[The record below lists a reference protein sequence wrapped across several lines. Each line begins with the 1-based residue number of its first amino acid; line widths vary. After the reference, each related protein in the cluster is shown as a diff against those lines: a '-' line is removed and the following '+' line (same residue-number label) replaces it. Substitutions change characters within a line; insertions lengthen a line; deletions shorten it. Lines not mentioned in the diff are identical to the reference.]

1 MFNFGSVTL
10 WYVLAGTVLAA
21 VSASSVGS
29 LTLLQKKPLAG
40 DAIAHALL
48 PGLCIGFLVIGKK
61 SLFALLV
68 GAFIAGIV
76 AFWAIDEIPKRSKV
90 KKDTATA
97 LILSLFFG
105 IGLLFLTHIQHSG
118 NAQQVGLQHF
128 LFGNAASIQV
138 HDVMIFTGIAVGL
151 LISLMLFLRGF
162 KMLIFDK
169 GFASTIGW
177 PIKRLDLLLRVL
189 VVIAVV
195 VGIQSV
201 GLVLMTAM
209 LVAPAAAARFW
220 TDRLDRMLWVS
231 ALFAATSA
239 VIGTLLSYQVA
250 RLPTGPCIVLM
261 MAVVAMI
268 SFLGAPKRGLIAKL
282 WAQYYYRKKVVRE
295 NLLKLLYTLD
305 QEEGNTLGARS
316 LDSLLTH
323 YPLRKRKMASKLQEL
338 VNEGLVRYV
347 RRQRWSLTEKGK
359 QEGKKILRLHI
370 LWEAYL
376 VRYLRIAPDHVHE
389 DAESIEHL
397 LTPRLCAELERLV
410 GEDLMH
416 NSPNGADTRIER

>member
-1 MFNFGSVTL
+1 MYMLHFGSVTL

-21 VSASSVGS
+21 VSASCVGA

-48 PGLCIGFLVIGKK
+48 PGLCIAF
-61 SLFALLV
+61 LLV
-68 GAFIAGIV
+68 GEKSLLALLIGAFTAGII
-76 AFWAIDEIPKRSKV
+76 AFWAMDEIPKRSKV

-97 LILSLFFG
+97 LVLSLFFG

-138 HDVMIFTGIAVGL
+138 HDVMIFTTIALTL
-151 LISLMLFLRGF
+151 LALLMLFFRGF
-162 KMLIFDK
+162 KMLIFDE
-169 GFASTIGW
+169 GFAATIGW

-189 VVIAVV
+189 VVVAVV
-195 VGIQSV
+195 IGIQSV

-209 LVAPAAAARFW
+209 LVAPAAAARCW
-220 TDRLDRMLWVS
+220 TDRLGRMLVTS

-239 VIGTLLSYQVA
+239 ITGTLLSWHVA

-261 MAVVAMI
+261 MAFLAMA
-268 SFLGAPKRGLIAKL
+268 SFLLAPRKGLIAKL
-282 WAQYYYRKKVVRE
+282 WAQYHYKKKVVRE
-295 NLLKLLYTLD
+295 NLLKLLYTLA
-305 QEEGNTLGARS
+305 QEENNPMASHTLDGLLAR
-316 LDSLLTH
+316 
-323 YPLRKRKMASKLQEL
+323 YPLRQSKMIMGLQEL
-338 VNEGLVRYV
+338 EDKGLVRYLKK
-347 RRQRWSLTEKGK
+347 QRWCLTKAGRK
-359 QEGKKILRLHI
+359 EGKEILRLHL

-397 LTPRLCAELERLV
+397 LTPALCEELENLV
-410 GEDLMH
+410 GDDLLPA
-416 NSPNGADTRIER
+416 SL